1 MGSCGSGDGL
11 KDIERRFDA
20 AMSEIYERA
29 GHELGYW
36 ATRYLQMLRRL
47 GGLKTARRLLAARTT
62 SDGYARLRE
71 EGRLDLTVEAYVL
84 RPEFQPLFTAT
95 ELDQARARLAH
106 YQRVMETE
114 ARNSEPPDPALVRLL
129 ATAATAPAYR
139 RVDFRDQVAA
149 FGMAAIPALRDWV
162 AAGNSPGFAC
172 TVLEVI
178 GRTSGA
184 DVARQA
190 LRRMRPDHPDWGTE
204 IDAAI
209 HRLETPQ
216 RSVPNPRQH

>member
-1 MGSCGSGDGL
+1 MGSSEREGL
-11 KDIERRFDA
+11 KDLELRLDA
-20 AMSEIYERA
+20 AMMEIYERA

-47 GGLKTARRLLAARTT
+47 GGLETARRLLAARTT

-84 RPEFQPLFTAT
+84 RPEFNPLFTAR
-95 ELDQARARLAH
+95 ELDRARARLA
-106 YQRVMETE
+106 YYERVMETG
-114 ARNSEPPDPALVRLL
+114 ARSNEPPDPALLRLL
-129 ATAATAPAYR
+129 ATAATAPTHR
-139 RVDFRDQVAA
+139 RVDYRDQVAA
-149 FGMAAIPALRDWV
+149 FGIAAIPALREWV

-172 TVLEVI
+172 TVLEAI
-178 GRTSGA
+178 GRTSDA

-190 LRRMRPDHPDWGTE
+190 LRRMRADHPDWASA

-209 HRLETPQ
+209 Q
-216 RSVPNPRQH
+216 RIA